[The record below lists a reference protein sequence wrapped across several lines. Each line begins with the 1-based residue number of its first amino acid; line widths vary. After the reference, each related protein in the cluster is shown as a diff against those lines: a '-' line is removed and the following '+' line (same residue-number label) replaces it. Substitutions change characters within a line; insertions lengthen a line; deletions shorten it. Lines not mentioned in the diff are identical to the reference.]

1 MKSLLEYSDGEIALI
16 LVGGGVLAALIM
28 CLGLCGLL
36 HGLSPFNMLARDTQL
51 SPRNLIEYTA

>member
-51 SPRNLIEYTA
+51 SPRNLI